1 MEAVMVQKSIFLQ
14 WLLSDMLIVSYSSS
28 GGNRPPRAGMYTT
41 IGKILSRVHI
51 QTASVEYCGRLTAR
65 GTVLIAGG
73 AVGLQ

>member
-1 MEAVMVQKSIFLQ
+1 MQQDSLNMIGITCWVITMNIPT
-14 WLLSDMLIVSYSSS
+14 S